1 MRICSVVALVCI
13 KFLGASSNYLNAS
26 SFITPNVCSYPYVQG
41 YPIGEALKPGPFSPA
56 TNARHKTA
64 SQARKA
70 ALDAEKE
77 ASMAASIAASRAR
90 KAAMDAEK
98 EASMAASIAA
108 GRARKAATDAE
119 RAKNARHKTASQAR
133 KGAMDAEKEASM
145 AASIA
150 ASQARKAAIDDVKG
164 ASIAASIA
172 ARNQT
177 PTKNERV
184 SLLQRDFEVLPTL
197 ATKHADDENSS
208 TSKRVPPHYRCA
220 LHYVLQR

>member
-26 SFITPNVCSYPYVQG
+26 SFITPNVCSYSYVQG

-77 ASMAASIAASRAR
+77 ASMAASIATSRAR
-90 KAAMDAEK
+90 KAAMDAEKEASMAVSIAASKAAMDAEK

-108 GRARKAATDAE
+108 SRARKA
-119 RAKNARHKTASQAR
+119 
-133 KGAMDAEKEASM
+133 AMDAEKEASM

-177 PTKNERV
+177 PAKNERV